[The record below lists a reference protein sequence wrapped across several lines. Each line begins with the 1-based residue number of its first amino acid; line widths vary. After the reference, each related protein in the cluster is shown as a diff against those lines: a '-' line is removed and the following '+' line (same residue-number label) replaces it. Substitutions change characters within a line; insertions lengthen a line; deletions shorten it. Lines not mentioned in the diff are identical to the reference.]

1 MTKRAAIITITVTVL
16 GAVALGGGSVE
27 TVDSRTIEGLVSA
40 IDAENVT
47 VRTAEKAVT
56 VSRKNLGEVVLQEGK
71 DLLERPGRTVVVTRD
86 GGMFDAR
93 SLTMDKGKL
102 TLTTELLGKVTLDI
116 AAVSEIYTGD
126 TRRSAKHTQK
136 RAEQM
141 GLSAASLDRMLVEQ
155 SEKKWLSVTG
165 VLKSI
170 KDGKITFR
178 FNDADRQIGLGKVTL
193 IRIAKMTRKSPS
205 PAGILVGKGGT
216 RVAFTD
222 IRMDANSVKL
232 TPVNTTA
239 RTIDRK
245 LVAKLEF
252 ISDSVKD
259 LTQLK
264 PAKVTEHGFFGTSF
278 PYKKNLSVGGR
289 PLRMNKTTYRRGLG
303 LHSFCELTY
312 EIDGSYKTF
321 VAIAGIDDEV
331 RPHGDAQLIVLGD
344 GKKLAE
350 YRITGRDKPTTVR
363 VKIDGVK
370 KLTLRVDFGQ
380 DKLGVSDHVNLGAP
394 RLIK

>member
-1 MTKRAAIITITVTVL
+1 MMKRAAAIAITITVF
-16 GAVALGGGSVE
+16 GAVAFGGSVE
-27 TVDSRTIEGLVSA
+27 TVDSRTIDGLVSA

-71 DLLERPGRTVVVTRD
+71 DLWERPDRTVVVTRD

-93 SLTMDKGKL
+93 SLTMDDGKL
-102 TLTTELLGKVTLDI
+102 TLATELLGKVTLDI

-126 TRRSAKHTQK
+126 TRRSAKRTRK
-136 RAEQM
+136 RREQM
-141 GLSAASLDRMLVEQ
+141 GLPEASLDRMLVEQ

-165 VLKSI
+165 VLKTI

-193 IRIAKMTRKSPS
+193 IQIAKMTRKSPK
-205 PAGILVGKGGT
+205 PAGILVGKDGS

-245 LVAKLEF
+245 LVARVEF

-259 LTQLK
+259 LTQIQ

-278 PYKKNLSVGGR
+278 PYKKNLSVSGR

-321 VAIAGIDDEV
+321 IAIAGIDDEV

-370 KLTLRVDFGQ
+370 KLTIRVDFGQ

>member
-1 MTKRAAIITITVTVL
+1 MTKRAAIIAITVTVL

-27 TVDSRTIEGLVSA
+27 TVDSRTIEGRVSA

-47 VRTAEKAVT
+47 VRMADKAVT
-56 VSRKNLGEVVLQEGK
+56 VSRKDLGEVVLQEGK
-71 DLLERPGRTVVVTRD
+71 DLRQRPDRTVVVTRD
-86 GGMFDAR
+86 GDVFDAR
-93 SLTMDKGKL
+93 SLTMDEGKL
-102 TLTTELLGKVTLDI
+102 TLATELLGKVTLDI

-126 TRRSAKHTQK
+126 TRRSAKQTQK

-141 GLSAASLDRMLVEQ
+141 GLPAASLDRMLVEQ

-165 VLKSI
+165 VLKTI

-178 FNDADRQIGLGKVTL
+178 FNDADRQIALGKVTL

-232 TPVNTTA
+232 TPVNATA

-245 LVAKLEF
+245 LVARMEF

-264 PAKVTEHGFFGTSF
+264 PAKVTEYGFFGTSF

-331 RPHGDAQLIVLGD
+331 RPHGDAQLVVLGD

-350 YRITGRDKPTTVR
+350 YRITGGEKPTTVR

-370 KLTLRVDFGQ
+370 KFTIRVDFGQ